1 MTTEP
6 LSAGPM
12 PLYQQL
18 KQRLRNE
25 IARGDY
31 KPGDQLPAEPE
42 LIQQFGVSRITVRQ
56 ALSDL
61 AAEGL
66 VVRRHGKGTF
76 VTERRI
82 QHDLVRLTDF
92 VEDMELARL
101 APSSRV
107 MAFTHEVVTASVA
120 AALILPEGAEVVRVD
135 RLRLAND
142 EPIACDT
149 AWLPLRY
156 GALLNERDLANETI
170 IHVLEDRFNIPIER
184 GSFSFTAATASA
196 MCAQALQVEPGSPLL
211 VIDRVSYTHNEEPVY
226 LQRRYYRTDRV
237 QYRVTL
243 QRRAGGAGEQSMLR
257 ELRPVFVDDAHDLK
271 R

>member
-6 LSAGPM
+6 LSVGPM

-18 KQRLRNE
+18 KQRLRDE

-31 KPGDQLPAEPE
+31 KPGDQLPAESV
-42 LIQQFGVSRITVRQ
+42 LIQQFGVSRITVHQ

-61 AAEGL
+61 ATEGL
-66 VVRRHGKGTF
+66 VVRRRGKGTF

-82 QHDLVRLTDF
+82 QHDLARLTDF
-92 VEDMELARL
+92 VEDMELAGL

-107 MAFTHEVVTASVA
+107 MAFTHEVAPALVATA
-120 AALILPEGAEVVRVD
+120 LLLPPEAEVVRID

-156 GALLNERDLANETI
+156 GALLSENDLTAETI
-170 IHVLEDRFNIPIER
+170 PHILKEWFDIPIER
-184 GSFSFTAATASA
+184 CSFFFTAAAASPQ
-196 MCAQALQVEPGSPLL
+196 CAQALQVAPGSSLL
-211 VIDRVSYTHNEEPVY
+211 VIERITCTRNEEPVY
-226 LQRRYYRTDRV
+226 LQRRYYRPDRV
-237 QYRVTL
+237 QYRVAVRRRNDGSGDQPTL
-243 QRRAGGAGEQSMLR
+243 H
-257 ELRPVFVDDAHDLK
+257 ELRPILV
-271 R
+271 